1 MKYKQCEVE
10 YTDETSEIEIKATSF
25 YIQSRKKA
33 KKHTRGKD
41 ERRFWKEREE
51 RE

>member
-10 YTDETSEIEIKATSF
+10 FVNDVDTNYEIKATSF
-25 YIQSRKKA
+25 YTQIRKKT

-41 ERRFWKEREE
+41 ERKFWKDREI
-51 RE
+51 

>member
-1 MKYKQCEVE
+1 MKYKKCEVE
-10 YTDETSEIEIKATSF
+10 YTDEPSKFEIKATSF
-25 YIQSRKKA
+25 YIQSRKKV

-51 RE
+51 R

>member
-1 MKYKQCEVE
+1 MKYKQCKVE
-10 YTDETSEIEIKATSF
+10 YADEPKTSCEIKATSF
-25 YIQSRKKA
+25 YIQSRKKT

-51 RE
+51 R